1 MDAGEML
8 AVSSKE
14 YLGAFGSHGPWKPV
28 DYDKS
33 VIGEDKRGV
42 YATRYMYMA
51 MPNSRAVKRTLLR

>member
-1 MDAGEML
+1 MTL
-8 AVSSKE
+8 RS
-14 YLGAFGSHGPWKPV
+14 KPV